1 MCSKTKY
8 LYHLQE
14 VIDLTVDLIGTKL
27 PPSATELLKTDAPDI
42 VISHNWKPGD
52 SCLAIW
58 SEDGQFYECKID
70 EILEDGACTVTFD
83 SWGNTEVT
91 NVSLLKPVDPNAK
104 PGTSKD
110 DKHKSKRDKIAEQR
124 EYKKKKSQKK
134 AQRLKTMEE
143 EREVEKNKW
152 LDFNS
157 KTFSKTNKG
166 KVKKSIFATPDHVNG
181 KIGVGTCGI
190 SGKPMTK
197 YTHQEKWK
205 K

>member
-1 MCSKTKY
+1 M
-8 LYHLQE
+8 
-14 VIDLTVDLIGTKL
+14 IGTKL
-27 PPSATELLKTDAPDI
+27 PPSATEILKADHQEVLTTHDW
-42 VISHNWKPGD
+42 HPGD
-52 SCLAIW
+52 PCMAIW
-58 SEDGQFYECKID
+58 SEDGQYYECKID
-70 EILEDGACTVTFD
+70 EILEDGTCTVKFD

-91 NVSLLKPVDPNAK
+91 NVTLLKPVDPNAT
-104 PGTSKD
+104 PGSSKD

-124 EYKKKKSQKK
+124 EYKRKKTQKK
-134 AQRLKTMEE
+134 VQRLKTMEE

-152 LDFNS
+152 LDFNA
-157 KTFSKTNKG
+157 KTFSKTSKG